1 MALQLAY
8 ETSGVTCG
16 VSLHE
21 DDTLLGEYS
30 LFIKNIHDAAL
41 ADLTQQLIRMT
52 GISFHDIHFVSIS
65 AGPGSFT
72 GLRIG
77 YSFVKGLI
85 FRTQMQCISVPTL
98 HGIANAASE
107 FAHFARAQSILSI
120 VHSHKNLFYCQ
131 HFNNEAHPIED
142 IKLISS
148 EQVKEIPNPD
158 SIVVCGPGA
167 IHFENFGKQ
176 LSGLNRLTPRFIG
189 KLGAE
194 YFAQHRITDIMT
206 AEPLYAQDFVPVQS
220 A

>member
-52 GISFHDIHFVSIS
+52 GTSFQDINFVSIS

-77 YSFVKGLI
+77 YSFVKGLV
-85 FRTQMQCISVPTL
+85 FQTQIQCIAVPTL
-98 HGIANAASE
+98 HGFAFAASE
-107 FAHFARAQSILSI
+107 FARHLQAHSIVSI

-131 HFNNEAHPIED
+131 QFNNEAHPIETV
-142 IKLISS
+142 KLISA
-148 EQVKEIPNPD
+148 EQLKEIPHSD
-158 SIVVCGPGA
+158 SMVVCGPGA

-189 KLGAE
+189 KLGAK
-194 YFAQHRITDIMT
+194 YFEQNRFIDMRN
-206 AEPLYAQDFVPVQS
+206 AEPLYAQDFVPIQTV
-220 A
+220 